1 MLSINFGSF
10 PIIATERL
18 VLRQITNDD
27 VDDVFAFRSN
37 WEAMQYISRP
47 IATTTEDVL
56 KLIAM
61 MNDFYANNKA
71 ISWGICFKD
80 TNKVIGTIG
89 YVHID
94 TDNFRAEIGYMLDPS
109 YHRQSIMQE
118 AIEPVIDWGFN
129 TIQLHSIEAT
139 VNPDNIASK
148 NILLKNGFIQEAY
161 FKENFYYEGQF
172 LDTVIFSLLKSKNLI
187 S

>member
-18 VLRQITNDD
+18 LLRQIRVDD

-37 WEAMQYISRP
+37 KKAMQYISRP

-56 KLIAM
+56 KLITM

-89 YVHID
+89 YVKID
-94 TDNFRAEIGYMLDPS
+94 TNNFRAEIGYMLLPT

-118 AIEPVIDWGFN
+118 AIKPVIDFGFN
-129 TIQLHSIEAT
+129 TIQLHSIEAI
-139 VNPDNIASK
+139 VHPDNIASK
-148 NILLKNGFIQEAY
+148 NILLKNGFVQEAY
-161 FKENFYYEGQF
+161 FRENFYYDGEY
-172 LDTVIFSLLKSKNLI
+172 LDTVIFSLLKSK
-187 S
+187 

>member
-1 MLSINFGSF
+1 
-10 PIIATERL
+10 
-18 VLRQITNDD
+18 
-27 VDDVFAFRSN
+27 
-37 WEAMQYISRP
+37 
-47 IATTTEDVL
+47 
-56 KLIAM
+56 
-61 MNDFYANNKA
+61 
-71 ISWGICFKD
+71 
-80 TNKVIGTIG
+80 
-89 YVHID
+89 
-94 TDNFRAEIGYMLDPS
+94 
-109 YHRQSIMQE
+109 MQE

-148 NILLKNGFIQEAY
+148 NILLKNGFVQEAY

>member
-1 MLSINFGSF
+1 MVSINFASF
-10 PIIATERL
+10 PIITTERL

-37 WEAMQYISRP
+37 KEAMQYISRP
-47 IATTTEDVL
+47 IATTTEDALRVITL
-56 KLIAM
+56 M
-61 MNDFYANNKA
+61 SDFYANEKG

-94 TDNFRAEIGYMLDPS
+94 TSNFRAEIGYMLHPA

-118 AIEPVIDWGFN
+118 AIKPVIDFGLN
-129 TIQLHSIEAT
+129 TMQLHSIEAT
-139 VNPDNIASK
+139 VAPENIASR
-148 NILLKNGFIQEAY
+148 NILLKNGFVQEAY

-172 LDTVIFSLLKSKNLI
+172 LDTVVFSLVVSV
-187 S
+187 